1 MPVKDFSRREPRTI
15 APGESILEAAQQMSD
30 RNVGCLVV
38 VDENGC
44 PVGMVTDR
52 DIALAVAQRSVDA
65 EGTAVQEI
73 MNHPAVTVSSDA
85 AVAVAVRFMREYS
98 VRRILTVDGET
109 GQLEG
114 MLTLDDAVQLLASEL
129 SGVANLIRTQFPAD
143 LDGGHALSSGAGKE

>member
-1 MPVKDFSRREPRTI
+1 
-15 APGESILEAAQQMSD
+15 
-30 RNVGCLVV
+30 
-38 VDENGC
+38 
-44 PVGMVTDR
+44 
-52 DIALAVAQRSVDA
+52 
-65 EGTAVQEI
+65 

-98 VRRILTVDGET
+98 VRRILTVDSET